1 MREIGQITAL
11 KGDMAEVKIERPLT
25 TGGGC
30 CVAEIWE
37 TVHIDVRNK
46 CGAGVGDYVGII
58 SDYDRFSFRKSIRYL
73 ACAAAFIAG
82 MGIGNYLW
90 PALGIS
96 AWKDPLSFALGGVLV
111 LAIFAL
117 TGALYR
123 RRPVFIPAA
132 DEVISPGRA
141 AGLLKRA
148 RLRYAAFDRADT
160 LPGTGD
166 IEL

>member
-1 MREIGQITAL
+1 MKEIGQVTAL
-11 KGDMAEVKIERPLT
+11 KGDMAEVRIERPLT

-30 CVAEIWE
+30 CIAEKWE
-37 TVHIDVRNK
+37 TVYVDVRNK
-46 CGAGVGDYVGII
+46 CGAGTGDYVGVI
-58 SDYDRFSFRKSIRYL
+58 SDYDRFNFRKSMRYL
-73 ACAAAFIAG
+73 ACAAAFVAG

-96 AWKDPLSFALGGVLV
+96 AWKDPLSLALGCVLT

-117 TGALYR
+117 TGAAYR
-123 RRPVFIPAA
+123 RQPVFIPGAY
-132 DEVISPGRA
+132 EVISPGRA

-148 RLRYAAFDRADT
+148 RLRYAAFDTADA

-166 IEL
+166 VEL

>member
-1 MREIGQITAL
+1 MKEIGQITAL
-11 KGDMAEVKIERPLT
+11 KGDMAEVKIERLLT

-30 CVAEIWE
+30 CIAETWE

-46 CGAGVGDYVGII
+46 CGAGMGDYVGVI
-58 SDYDRFSFRKSIRYL
+58 SDYDQFSFRKSMRYL

-111 LAIFAL
+111 PVIFAL
-117 TGALYR
+117 TDAVYR
-123 RRPVFIPAA
+123 GRAAFIPGAY
-132 DEVISPGRA
+132 EVISPGRA
-141 AGLLKRA
+141 AGLLRRA
-148 RLRYAAFDRADT
+148 RLRYAEFDTADA

-166 IEL
+166 VEP